1 MHRDYGHKAGGWL
14 LVKARPG
21 RHQVLVSR
29 SPSAL
34 SSLDSIFLTVFIM
47 VTDVSCLPPRKH
59 LGNVGSQPLGVQGL
73 HLSGDGS
80 AHLRPGQEPHA
91 DPCLPRK
98 GGREAVGRGR
108 DITDPACLAQVTFA
122 GSAPGWMMLSA
133 PLGWGVWGQLS
144 DLLPSPTPAGGSGAV
159 RALSFSLCFET
170 QDAMRS
176 GLLCPAKPSRVP
188 S

>member
-1 MHRDYGHKAGGWL
+1 MHSDYGHKAGGWL

-21 RHQVLVSR
+21 RHQALVSR

-34 SSLDSIFLTVFIM
+34 SSLDSIIFPRIFLTVFIM
-47 VTDVSCLPPRKH
+47 VIDVSCLLHRKH

-91 DPCLPRK
+91 DPCLQQK

-108 DITDPACLAQVTFA
+108 DITDPACLAQVTVA
-122 GSAPGWMMLSA
+122 GSVPGWMMLSA
-133 PLGWGVWGQLS
+133 PLGWGVRGQLY
-144 DLLPSPTPAGGSGAV
+144 DC
-159 RALSFSLCFET
+159 LSIL
-170 QDAMRS
+170 RS
-176 GLLCPAKPSRVP
+176 
-188 S
+188 